1 MAAKSKEKGAVD
13 MFEKVGKLL
22 NSLRKQYIGI
32 QISDNRIMAS
42 NISGLYLDEPL
53 FDVISTDKEID
64 IKDIWKSPDYINSI
78 INFCLKKIGKDTINT
93 YAVLIIPSHLT
104 EDERNK
110 LILEIN
116 KIKNENVSV
125 LLLRDVDLI
134 ASSLGINKNLIKKFF
149 IYSTDRDLYINLF
162 WGGISISSLKVS
174 TADEFN
180 KKALGDAYNKIISK
194 LPKELPDKIF
204 SKKQLSNKKV
214 SDELKNSWKQET
226 DSTIYAFVS
235 DDFKAKL
242 GDKLLEHEISYFDYD
257 KLLLINEVQ
266 RVLKNIKDNSVRR
279 VK

>member
-1 MAAKSKEKGAVD
+1 
-13 MFEKVGKLL
+13 MFEKFDNLL

-32 QISDNRIMAS
+32 QISDNRIMAA
-42 NISGLYLDEPL
+42 NINGLYLDEPL
-53 FDVISTDKEID
+53 LDVISTDKEID
-64 IKDIWKSPDYINSI
+64 IKDIWKSPDYMNSI
-78 INFCLKKIGKDTINT
+78 INYCIKKTGKDTGNT
-93 YAVLIIPSHLT
+93 YAVLIIPLHLT
-104 EDERNK
+104 EDERSK

-116 KIKNENVSV
+116 KIKKENVSV

-134 ASSLGINKNLIKKFF
+134 ASSLGLNKNLIKKFF

-162 WGGISISSLKVS
+162 WGGITISSIKISV
-174 TADEFN
+174 ADEFN
-180 KKALGDAYNKIISK
+180 KKALGDAYNNIILK

-204 SKKQLSNKKV
+204 SKKQLLNKKV
-214 SDELKNSWKQET
+214 SDELKNSWKQEI
-226 DSTIYAFVS
+226 DSTIYAFVI

-257 KLLLINEVQ
+257 KLLLISEVQ